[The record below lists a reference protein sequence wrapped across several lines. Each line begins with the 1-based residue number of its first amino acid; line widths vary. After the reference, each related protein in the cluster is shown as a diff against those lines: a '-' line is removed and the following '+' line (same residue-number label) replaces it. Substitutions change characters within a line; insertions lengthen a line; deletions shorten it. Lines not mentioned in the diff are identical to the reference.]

1 MGWKKKKKDLWGV
14 GLNLL
19 GSMLVF
25 ICYAPP
31 AISIVPH
38 IPSGTV
44 SVSETSAL
52 KLCLGYRAFMPLTVN
67 TSKISRA
74 HPSFSLVPALPAGES
89 KLPSLLLSWCYF
101 FFPFLCLPSLHV
113 HPQPKDPFAEGSDK
127 SKPIV
132 KPVDLQIS
140 ISPLNSWLA
149 TIETETLHVLVSALR
164 NWKPNFWAEGKIMH
178 TVGCSRFKQT

>member
-1 MGWKKKKKDLWGV
+1 MPPAIKVSRKDILGIHSEPKDLNKIYGVKKKKDLWGV

-31 AISIVPH
+31 AISVVPH

-74 HPSFSLVPALPAGES
+74 HPSFSLVPALPGGES
-89 KLPSLLLSWCYF
+89 KLPSLLLS
-101 FFPFLCLPSLHV
+101 
-113 HPQPKDPFAEGSDK
+113 
-127 SKPIV
+127 
-132 KPVDLQIS
+132 
-140 ISPLNSWLA
+140 
-149 TIETETLHVLVSALR
+149 
-164 NWKPNFWAEGKIMH
+164 
-178 TVGCSRFKQT
+178 